1 MIRIATLSLLFCLSL
16 SLLWWSGAKNE
27 QVIFT
32 VIEKERIWQSQNLGF
47 DFVNTM
53 DQGLITLINAL
64 MTSPIPR
71 GQESTLPYS
80 SSASDEVLKA
90 AVDRVTQKPYWQAM
104 FALIL
109 LALGRLLVTCH
120 LGLYFLPLVIPVVID
135 ALSVRE
141 VQHVQFKLPNS
152 HQFRLASASLLVLLE
167 LLIVISM
174 VPVWI
179 TPNALLP
186 VFLLIGLALHQMCK
200 HYFK

>member
-1 MIRIATLSLLFCLSL
+1 MIRIATLALIFCVSL
-16 SLLWWSGAKNE
+16 SLLWWPGAKNE
-27 QVIFT
+27 QVIFS
-32 VIEKERIWQSQNLGF
+32 VIEKERIWQLQNLGF

-53 DQGLITLINAL
+53 DQGLVTLINSL

-80 SSASDEVLKA
+80 SSASDEALKA

-120 LGLYFLPLVIPVVID
+120 LGLYLLPLVIPIVID

-141 VQHVQFKLPNS
+141 IQHVQFKMPNS
-152 HQFRLASASLLVLLE
+152 HRFRLASASFFVLLE

-174 VPVWI
+174 VPLWI

-186 VFLLIGLALHQMCK
+186 VFLFLGLALHQMCK
-200 HYFK
+200 HYYK